1 MASGNGLSLESLPLE
16 VIHQIFSLLTPTD
29 LASLRLTSHALRS
42 SATSNPHWRR
52 HFTDLLPAHAALLD
66 VAAIP
71 PSAWSFA
78 HAPDGYFRAY
88 TTLVRTAREDWL
100 HSDQDLKGTH
110 WMVLFKAFLKEGG
123 ARSDDPNFHT
133 LIEMRAD
140 CTSCPLEGLP
150 LNTSSWY
157 VDGRPSLR
165 FPCYP
170 PNVPSRDP
178 FTWCRIMQHNLLHLN
193 TTILT
198 ASNLP
203 EAQRD
208 ARIKTLQEASD
219 AVLENRKKGF
229 FDRLKML
236 HLLRSER
243 NSSTSGG
250 GCSNAELPEPDGVV
264 SGSGSGTAAAVA
276 VAANEEVGLLPFPL
290 ALAS

>member
-1 MASGNGLSLESLPLE
+1 MQHVSVLM
-16 VIHQIFSLLTPTD
+16 ITD
-29 LASLRLTSHALRS
+29 S
-42 SATSNPHWRR
+42 P
-52 HFTDLLPAHAALLD
+52 DLL
-66 VAAIP
+66 
-71 PSAWSFA
+71 
-78 HAPDGYFRAY
+78 
-88 TTLVRTAREDWL
+88 E
-100 HSDQDLKGTH
+100 
-110 WMVLFKAFLKEGG
+110 
-123 ARSDDPNFHT
+123 
-133 LIEMRAD
+133 
-140 CTSCPLEGLP
+140 
-150 LNTSSWY
+150 
-157 VDGRPSLR
+157 
-165 FPCYP
+165 
-170 PNVPSRDP
+170 
-178 FTWCRIMQHNLLHLN
+178 NLLHLN

-290 ALAS
+290 ALAF